1 MQAARAYRLLPCLV
15 FLLVWQSAAYA
26 ETWKKNVY
34 ETDGFEVEFSGDIQ
48 TTPIELNAKTRA
60 NTVRST
66 SYMQNAGDYIYVVG
80 ATRVRGEVLFDAG
93 SSASFAAY
101 KCKVKILDSAL
112 AFGMGRAR
120 RIQGTNCGDCTY
132 TAYTRYFTTGKW
144 FYQIVALFKQDSGLD
159 EAARHFVTSFNVI
172 GRK

>member
-15 FLLVWQSAAYA
+15 FLLVWHSAAFA
-26 ETWKKNVY
+26 ETWTKNVY
-34 ETDGFEVEFSGDIQ
+34 ETDGFEVEFSGGIQ
-48 TTPIELNAKTRA
+48 TTPIEMNAETRA

-66 SYMQNAGDYIYVVG
+66 SYMQNAGDSVYFVG
-80 ATRVRGEVLFDAG
+80 ATLVRSEVLFDAG

-101 KCKVKILDSAL
+101 KCKVTILDSAL
-112 AFGMGRAR
+112 AFGKGRAR
-120 RIQGTNCGDCTY
+120 RIQGTNCGGGTY

-144 FYQIVALFKQDSGLD
+144 FYQIGALFKQDSGLD